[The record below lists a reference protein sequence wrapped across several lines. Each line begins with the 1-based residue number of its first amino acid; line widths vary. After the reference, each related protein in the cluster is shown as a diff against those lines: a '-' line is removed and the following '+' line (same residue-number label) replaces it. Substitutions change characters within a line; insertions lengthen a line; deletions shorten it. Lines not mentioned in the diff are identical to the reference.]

1 MNSSGSDP
9 VRREWESIFDAIGHP
24 AVILDPHHKVIAAN
38 AASVKLTGKPA
49 SEIIGRQCYEI
60 FHLNKASVPPAGCP
74 MEKMLRSGQAE
85 TAEIEVETLGGIFVV
100 SCTPMFDEQGNLE
113 KVIHIATD
121 ITGHRRTE
129 KQLRDNEGKF
139 KRLMD
144 DSPVAISIT
153 NQDGTIEYINR
164 KHREILGYSPEDIPD
179 LEHWWALAYPDET
192 ERNRIA
198 AEWKDLAQRV
208 ISGENP
214 GNRERR
220 VVCKDGTV
228 KDVEIQL
235 TPAEDKIIVAFF
247 DVTERRKMEE
257 LLRRSKEDWEECFN
271 TINEAITIHDHD
283 FNIIL
288 ANRAAGELLGIPLL
302 NMTRQK
308 CFQSYHGTGCP
319 PEGCPSCEV
328 LKTGKPTVSEMFE
341 PHLGKHVEI
350 KALPRLDKTGALIG
364 LIHVVRDITQ
374 RKQAEDALR
383 DQQRFSLDLIDSSAT
398 ATFVLDTG
406 HRIMLWNKACEEL
419 TGCSA
424 TEMLGTSNQWK
435 PFYSHKRSTVAD
447 VIIDSDTA
455 RLPEL
460 YKSFSQSTLNHQGV
474 RAEGWYAS
482 LGGRERY
489 IIFEAAPI
497 YDSKGGLIA
506 AIETL
511 QDITERKRAED
522 ALAESEERY
531 RMLFKS
537 SPVGIFHY
545 DNNLHITDLNSRFAE
560 IIGSGVETLRGLDM
574 NTLNDRGVLPS
585 LLEAIS
591 GKEGFFEGPYMTTTS
606 SIQIWCTMH
615 TTPMLNSKGEIIGGI
630 GIVEDHTDKHKL
642 EQQLRQSQKLE
653 AIGQLAGGV
662 AHDFN
667 NILSAI
673 VGYAH
678 LTLLK
683 LGKDDPLRLNLDQI
697 LQASDRATTLTQSL
711 LAFSRKQVINPRPND
726 LNEILRSVEK
736 FLLRL
741 ISEDIEI
748 TTACA
753 ADKIIVFADS
763 GQIEQLLMNLV
774 TNARD
779 AMPRGGNITIGTE
792 SVQLDEEFIE
802 SHGNVKAGGY
812 ALISVTDTGEG
823 MNAETR
829 ERIFEPFFTTKAEG
843 KGTGLG
849 LSMVYGIV
857 KQHDGYIY
865 VYSEPGKGATFK
877 VYLPLYRGAAV
888 VEPVKTEPAA
898 VTGGS
903 ETILLA
909 EDDASLRKL
918 AGVILRNY
926 GYRVI
931 EAVDGEDA
939 VAKYGENRDL
949 VQLVILDGI
958 MPKKNGK
965 EAYEEIRIINPSVRT
980 IFASGY
986 AEDILSR
993 EGLLEPGINFL
1004 LKPITPSELLRKV
1017 REVLDA

>member
-1 MNSSGSDP
+1 MSSSESEHT
-9 VRREWESIFDAIGHP
+9 RREWERIFDAIGHP
-24 AVILDPHHKVIAAN
+24 AVILDPCHKIIAAN
-38 AASVKLTGKPA
+38 AASVKLTGKPV
-49 SEIIGRQCYEI
+49 SEIIGRQCYEV
-60 FHLNKASVPPAGCP
+60 FHLNKTSVSPAGCP
-74 MEKMLRSGQAE
+74 METMLKSGRIE
-85 TAEIEVETLGGIFVV
+85 TTEVEMETLGGIFLV
-100 SCTPMFDEQGNLE
+100 SCTPMFDEQGRLE

-121 ITGHRRTE
+121 ITSHRKTE
-129 KQLRDNEGKF
+129 NQLRDNEGKF
-139 KRLMD
+139 KRLLD
-144 DSPVAISIT
+144 DSPVALSII
-153 NQDGTIEYINR
+153 NQNGTIEYINS
-164 KHREILGYSPEDIPD
+164 KHRELLGFDLEDIPD
-179 LEHWWALAYPDET
+179 LERWRTLVYPDET

-198 AEWKDLAQRV
+198 AEWKDTAKRV
-208 ISGENP
+208 LGGEKL
-214 GNRERR
+214 GNQERR
-220 VVCKDGTV
+220 ITCKDGTIRE
-228 KDVEIQL
+228 VEIQL
-235 TPAEDKIIVAFF
+235 TPAEDKVIVAFF
-247 DVTERRKMEE
+247 DITERRKMEE
-257 LLRRSKEDWEECFN
+257 LLRRAKEDWEECFN
-271 TINEAITIHDHD
+271 TINEAITIHDQD
-283 FNIIL
+283 FNVIL

-302 NMTRQK
+302 NMTKQK
-308 CFQSYHGTGCP
+308 CFQSYHGTDCP
-319 PEGCPSCEV
+319 PEGCPSCAV
-328 LKTGKPTVSEMFE
+328 LKTHKPTVSEMFE
-341 PHLGKHVEI
+341 PHLKKHVEI
-350 KALPRLDKTGALIG
+350 KALPRFDKAGALIG
-364 LIHVVRDITQ
+364 LIHVIRDITQ
-374 RKQAEDALR
+374 RKQSEDALR

-398 ATFVLDTG
+398 ATFVLDKA
-406 HRIMLWNKACEEL
+406 HRIMLWNKACVEL

-424 TEMLGTSNQWK
+424 KEMVGTDNQWK
-435 PFYSHKRSTVAD
+435 PFYGHKRPTVAD
-447 VIIDSDTA
+447 VIIDSDMD
-455 RLPEL
+455 RFPEL
-460 YKSFSQSTLNHQGV
+460 YKTFSQSTLNSQGI

-497 YDSKGGLIA
+497 YDSKGDLIA

-511 QDITERKRAED
+511 QDITDRKRVED
-522 ALAESEERY
+522 ALGESEERY

-545 DNNLHITDLNSRFAE
+545 DSNLHITDLNRRFAE
-560 IIGSGVETLRGLDM
+560 IIGADVETLRGLDM
-574 NTLNDRGVLPS
+574 KTLKDQRVLPT
-585 LLEAIS
+585 LLETIN

-606 SIQIWCTMH
+606 SIEIWGTIH
-615 TTPMLNSKGEIIGGI
+615 TTPLLNSKGDIIGGI

-653 AIGQLAGGV
+653 AVGQLAGGV

-697 LQASDRATTLTQSL
+697 LQASDRATALTQSL

-726 LNEILRSVEK
+726 LNEILRRVEK

-741 ISEDIEI
+741 IREDIEI
-748 TTACA
+748 TTHCSVG
-753 ADKIIVFADS
+753 KLTIFADS

-779 AMPRGGNITIGTE
+779 AMPGGGNITIESG

-802 SHGNVKAGGY
+802 AHSYVKAGSY
-812 ALISVTDTGEG
+812 ALISVSDTGEG
-823 MNAETR
+823 MDAGTK

-857 KQHDGYIY
+857 KQHDGYIN
-865 VYSEPGKGATFK
+865 VYSEPGKGTTFK
-877 VYLPLYRGAAV
+877 VYLPLYRGADR
-888 VEPVKTEPAA
+888 VEIAKTEPAA

-918 AGVILRNY
+918 ASIILRNY
-926 GYRVI
+926 GYTVI

-939 VAKYGENRDL
+939 VAKYGENRD
-949 VQLVILDGI
+949 VVKLVILDGI

-965 EAYEEIRIINPSVRT
+965 EAYNEIRMINPSVRT

-1004 LKPITPSELLRKV
+1004 LKPLTPSELLKKV